1 MNCLPP
7 CSENSAPKSHSSLAG
22 RLALLL
28 SVAVAI
34 VFASPQI
41 YAQDRLTPA
50 QRAELTKKLQEEVNQ
65 KIRMLDKWTRSE
77 EGLAYTTVVGTAQN
91 TAFKNK
97 YMQKLSPGGK
107 IYFLTCRQDYS
118 EALKLLDKFPKRDTG
133 GCLYL
138 RAKCLDGQH
147 KRLDAIAIYAKAK
160 AKIGKEFNPGFRF
173 YLHTAAA
180 QAAAGQDVE
189 ALKNLKIAVQKSDD
203 ADKYASNKTN
213 VARSVLSRLSYLQE
227 KRGKYQAAFE
237 NYLNMFGEA
246 KSQFH
251 LDEPIEVDSNIKS
264 RAEEWLTEH
273 PTIPSEK
280 DPLALCKY
288 LTTAAKAR
296 LALGDVSKAKETLE
310 RAIELREPAISDTPR
325 ELTDDPFSPLGKA
338 RDIAS
343 SLLIRLDIKD
353 KDYKAACKHIRAT
366 FVTDPARDDQKLLT
380 CISMRDVAEVVTQ
393 RDRDLHS
400 PIGEERLDMGVPY
413 LRYIGSKGHGMK
425 P

>member
-1 MNCLPP
+1 M
-7 CSENSAPKSHSSLAG
+7 
-22 RLALLL
+22 LL

-264 RAEEWLTEH
+264 RAEKWLTEH

>member
-1 MNCLPP
+1 M
-7 CSENSAPKSHSSLAG
+7 
-22 RLALLL
+22 
-28 SVAVAI
+28 
-34 VFASPQI
+34 
-41 YAQDRLTPA
+41 
-50 QRAELTKKLQEEVNQ
+50 TKKIQEEVNQ
-65 KIRMLDKWTRSE
+65 KIQMLEKWAKSE
-77 EGLAYTTVVGTAQN
+77 EGLAYSIFIGKAQN
-91 TAFKNK
+91 TDFKYK

-107 IYFLTCRQDYS
+107 IYFLTCRQDYN
-118 EALKLLDKFPKRDTG
+118 EALKLLDKLPKRDTG
-133 GCLYL
+133 SGLYL

-160 AKIGKEFNPGFRF
+160 AKLAKEFNPGFRF

-189 ALKNLKIAVQKSDD
+189 ALKSLKIAVQKSDD
-203 ADKYASNKTN
+203 ADKYASSKTS

-227 KRGKYQAAFE
+227 KKGKHKEAFE

-264 RAEEWLTEH
+264 RAVKWLTEH
-273 PTIPSEK
+273 PRPPSEK

-296 LALGDVSKAKETLE
+296 LALGDVSKAKDILTK
-310 RAIELREPAISDTPR
+310 AIELREPAVNDTPR
-325 ELTDDPFSPLGKA
+325 ELTDDPFSPLAKA

-380 CISMRDVAEVVTQ
+380 CISMRDVGEVVTQ
-393 RDRDLHS
+393 HDRDLHS

-413 LRYIGSKGHGMK
+413 LRYVGSKGHGKK